1 MRTLRQFLTPP
12 VFPDDDAKT
21 RIAANLFMITKV
33 SGSAVLVSL
42 PFLLPFF
49 ASLPVAIL
57 YISLMV
63 ILPLLMHL
71 SHKGHPSSAAA
82 IYGVVVWLIVTGGAF
97 NEKGNEASG
106 FIGGTFVMVIVMSL
120 LLGWRGGFG
129 FTILA
134 IVSSL
139 VLAILKINGV
149 LPEARP
155 TPPLGTALG
164 HSVMLVIVAAAT
176 YASTKNFTHALRRA
190 DIEIAERRKVE
201 EALRISEKRYRQTV
215 ENAPNSS
222 IVIYDQD
229 MRYVLIDGPELK
241 TVNLKKEEVEGKTL
255 YEALPPDFV
264 KLVEPDMRAALEGKQ
279 FTSELTNMG
288 LTFFYQYVP
297 LRDETG
303 QVTMAMILAQNITER
318 RRLEDE
324 LRQYTQQLEQ
334 MVEERTAELRAAK
347 EQIEVIID
355 NTRDGIAL
363 VHTNG
368 DVQLANPAFRAMFT
382 DGSAQAIESILNCVA
397 EVVGVESLAEGLVAA
412 LLEQQHKALATRI
425 VSSNGNNRDIDLALV
440 PISSDK
446 SVKPS
451 VVLSAHDITQ
461 YKELERLKERFVA
474 DAVHDLSTPI
484 SALAIRLHLLK
495 ATPDQLEKHVH
506 SLERQVEH
514 LSHLLEDLQMLSRLD
529 RGVLELERV
538 ETDLNTIVQRIFD
551 TYEPIAASKRQS
563 FTCTLDPNLPSCLMD
578 ARQMGRVILNLVAN
592 AINYTHEGK
601 AITMRTYAEDGR
613 LWFTIQDEGIG
624 MSEFER
630 THAFDRFFRADQAR
644 KEREGGTGLGLA
656 IVKEIIERHGGMV
669 WVESTLGVGS
679 TFTISLP
686 IKPPS

>member
-12 VFPDDDAKT
+12 IFPDDEAKT

-33 SGSAVLVSL
+33 AGLAVLVTV
-42 PFLLPFF
+42 PFLFPHFS
-49 ASLPVAIL
+49 SLPVAII
-57 YISLMV
+57 YTSLIVLFPM
-63 ILPLLMHL
+63 LMLLTH
-71 SHKGHPSSAAA
+71 SGHPYSAATLFGLVA
-82 IYGVVVWLIVTGGAF
+82 WLLVTASAF
-97 NEKGNEASG
+97 NNRGNQANG
-106 FIGGTFVMVIVMSL
+106 FIGGTIVIVIVMSL
-120 LLGWRGGFG
+120 LLGWRGSFA
-129 FTILA
+129 FT
-134 IVSSL
+134 
-139 VLAILKINGV
+139 VLAILSSVILALLEMNDLLQTGQ
-149 LPEARP
+149 PP
-155 TPPLGTALG
+155 PPLGATVG
-164 HSVMLVIVAAAT
+164 HSVMLVTAAAAT
-176 YASTKNFTHALRRA
+176 YAAIKNLTLALHRA
-190 DIEIAERRKVE
+190 EAEIVERRKVE
-201 EALRISEKRYRQTV
+201 EALRTSEKRYRLTV

-229 MRYVLIDGPELK
+229 MRYILLDGPELK
-241 TVNLKKEEVEGKTL
+241 TVNLVKEEIEGKTL

-279 FTSELTNMG
+279 FTAELTNMG

-324 LRQYTQQLEQ
+324 LRQYTQQLER

-355 NTRDGIAL
+355 NTHDGIAL

-382 DGSAQAIESILNCVA
+382 DGSAQAIESILSCVA
-397 EVVGVESLAEGLVAA
+397 EVVGVESVAEGLVAA

-425 VSSNGNNRDIDLALV
+425 VSSSGHNRDIDLALV
-440 PISSDK
+440 PISSEK
-446 SVKPS
+446 SVNPS

-495 ATPDQLEKHVH
+495 TTPDQLENHVH

-551 TYEPIAASKRQS
+551 TYEPIAASKHQT
-563 FTCTLDPNLPSCLMD
+563 FTCTLHPNLPACLMD

-592 AINYTHEGK
+592 AIHYTHDGK
-601 AITMRTYAEDGR
+601 TITMRTYAADGR
-613 LWFTIQDEGIG
+613 VWFTIRDEGIG
-624 MSEFER
+624 MTEFER
-630 THAFDRFFRADQAR
+630 SHAFDRFFRADQAR

-656 IVKEIIERHGGMV
+656 IVKEITERHGGMV
-669 WVESTLGVGS
+669 MVESTLGVGS

-686 IKPPS
+686 IKPPN